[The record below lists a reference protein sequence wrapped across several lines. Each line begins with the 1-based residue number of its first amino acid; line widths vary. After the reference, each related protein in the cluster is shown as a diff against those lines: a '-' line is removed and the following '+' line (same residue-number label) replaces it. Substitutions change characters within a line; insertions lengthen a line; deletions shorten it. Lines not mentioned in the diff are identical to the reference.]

1 MLLIGDYIFPHKDR
15 KLVGGWVR
23 FDFQRLVYVKYIFA
37 HLHHLPNLSKHDT
50 DMKKCILL
58 TIEHSE
64 KHSSV
69 PELEV

>member
-1 MLLIGDYIFPHKDR
+1 MLLIDDYIFPHKDR

-23 FDFQRLVYVKYIFA
+23 FDFQRLKYIFA

>member
-1 MLLIGDYIFPHKDR
+1 MLLIDDYIFPHKDR

-50 DMKKCILL
+50 DMKK
-58 TIEHSE
+58 
-64 KHSSV
+64 
-69 PELEV
+69 